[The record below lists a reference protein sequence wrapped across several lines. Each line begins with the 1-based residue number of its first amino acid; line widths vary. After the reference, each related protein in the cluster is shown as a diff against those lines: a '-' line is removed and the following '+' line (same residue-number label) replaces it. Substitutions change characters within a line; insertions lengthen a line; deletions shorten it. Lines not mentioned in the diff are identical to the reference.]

1 MSFVLPGVSTTAR
14 FMSTQQDPKC
24 SKGETESHTFVNH
37 KPAQKMPLKSI
48 SVRNFC
54 QTLNLS
60 NQ

>member
-14 FMSTQQDPKC
+14 FMSTQQDPKY
-24 SKGETESHTFVNH
+24 SKGKTESHKFVNH
-37 KPAQKMPLKSI
+37 KPAQKMLLKSI

-54 QTLNLS
+54 QTLSLS